1 MSKINIQDQLLYQ
14 ARRERIP
21 IKIFLLRGLQLI
33 GRISAYDM
41 YSVLL
46 ESQGRLQ
53 LIFKH
58 AISTIEFPEKI
69 KISAQE
75 GEHGHHRSGG
85 DRDHRDRVDRP
96 PMGDRPERAP
106 AAGDRP
112 ERPGPRTPSPQEAR
126 ETESGVCRPESGAQ
140 AVGPRP
146 PFLSIRTTATG
157 RVRARCR
164 LCISSAFAPQ
174 VGPPT
179 WSII

>member
-1 MSKINIQDQLLYQ
+1 MRGSTGSFQREKQGEGGKPKMSKINIQDQLLYQ

-41 YSVLL
+41 CRVLL

-75 GEHGHHRSGG
+75 SEHSHHPRGPG
-85 DRDHRDRVDRP
+85 DSR
-96 PMGDRPERAP
+96 
-106 AAGDRP
+106 
-112 ERPGPRTPSPQEAR
+112 GP
-126 ETESGVCRPESGAQ
+126 
-140 AVGPRP
+140 
-146 PFLSIRTTATG
+146 
-157 RVRARCR
+157 
-164 LCISSAFAPQ
+164 
-174 VGPPT
+174 
-179 WSII
+179 

>member
-75 GEHGHHRSGG
+75 GEHGHHPRSDSRGPDPRG
-85 DRDHRDRVDRP
+85 PDPRDR
-96 PMGDRPERAP
+96 G
-106 AAGDRP
+106 
-112 ERPGPRTPSPQEAR
+112 ERPGPPPRGDRPALPADAKSD
-126 ETESGVCRPESGAQ
+126 ES
-140 AVGPRP
+140 
-146 PFLSIRTTATG
+146 TG
-157 RVRARCR
+157 EGG
-164 LCISSAFAPQ
+164 SDEDDE
-174 VGPPT
+174 G
-179 WSII
+179 

>member
-75 GEHGHHRSGG
+75 GAEHTHRST
-85 DRDHRDRVDRP
+85 DRAPDRGDRP
-96 PMGDRPERAP
+96 PQRDRPALP
-106 AAGDRP
+106 ATEGT
-112 ERPGPRTPSPQEAR
+112 GGSQEDIG
-126 ETESGVCRPESGAQ
+126 EDED
-140 AVGPRP
+140 
-146 PFLSIRTTATG
+146 
-157 RVRARCR
+157 
-164 LCISSAFAPQ
+164 
-174 VGPPT
+174 
-179 WSII
+179 

>member
-75 GEHGHHRSGG
+75 GEHGHRASGP
-85 DRDHRDRVDRP
+85 DRGP
-96 PMGDRPERAP
+96 GDRP
-106 AAGDRP
+106 GD
-112 ERPGPRTPSPQEAR
+112 RPGPRDRAPGAPSTGPVEAKS
-126 ETESGVCRPESGAQ
+126 EGHGDEQGDDED
-140 AVGPRP
+140 
-146 PFLSIRTTATG
+146 
-157 RVRARCR
+157 
-164 LCISSAFAPQ
+164 
-174 VGPPT
+174 
-179 WSII
+179 

>member
-75 GEHGHHRSGG
+75 GEHTHRSADRGPDPRGG
-85 DRDHRDRVDRP
+85 PNDRP
-96 PMGDRPERAP
+96 VSRDPRAP
-106 AAGDRP
+106 APAGEGGGGGP
-112 ERPGPRTPSPQEAR
+112 EEMDQDE
-126 ETESGVCRPESGAQ
+126 E
-140 AVGPRP
+140 
-146 PFLSIRTTATG
+146 
-157 RVRARCR
+157 
-164 LCISSAFAPQ
+164 
-174 VGPPT
+174 
-179 WSII
+179 

>member
-75 GEHGHHRSGG
+75 GEHT
-85 DRDHRDRVDRP
+85 HRDRAPDRGPDRGDRP
-96 PMGDRPERAP
+96 PPRDRP
-106 AAGDRP
+106 AGATS
-112 ERPGPRTPSPQEAR
+112 E
-126 ETESGVCRPESGAQ
+126 
-140 AVGPRP
+140 
-146 PFLSIRTTATG
+146 ATG
-157 RVRARCR
+157 GTQED
-164 LCISSAFAPQ
+164 L
-174 VGPPT
+174 GEDED
-179 WSII
+179 

>member
-75 GEHGHHRSGG
+75 GGDSHRSADRAG
-85 DRDHRDRVDRP
+85 DRGDRP
-96 PMGDRPERAP
+96 PPRDRPAGP
-106 AAGDRP
+106 ASEGAGASQGELADD
-112 ERPGPRTPSPQEAR
+112 ED
-126 ETESGVCRPESGAQ
+126 
-140 AVGPRP
+140 
-146 PFLSIRTTATG
+146 
-157 RVRARCR
+157 
-164 LCISSAFAPQ
+164 
-174 VGPPT
+174 
-179 WSII
+179 

>member
-75 GEHGHHRSGG
+75 GEHSHHARGG
-85 DRDHRDRVDRP
+85 PGEIRDHRDRDRDRP
-96 PMGDRPERAP
+96 DRPAAAPRDRSAPQPESAAP
-106 AAGDRP
+106 ADEADDQG
-112 ERPGPRTPSPQEAR
+112 GPADD
-126 ETESGVCRPESGAQ
+126 
-140 AVGPRP
+140 
-146 PFLSIRTTATG
+146 
-157 RVRARCR
+157 
-164 LCISSAFAPQ
+164 
-174 VGPPT
+174 
-179 WSII
+179 

>member
-75 GEHGHHRSGG
+75 GEHSHRAAGPE
-85 DRDHRDRVDRP
+85 HRP
-96 PMGDRPERAP
+96 GDRPMDRP
-106 AAGDRP
+106 GDRI
-112 ERPGPRTPSPQEAR
+112 ERPGDRQAPR
-126 ETESGVCRPESGAQ
+126 
-140 AVGPRP
+140 
-146 PFLSIRTTATG
+146 LN
-157 RVRARCR
+157 
-164 LCISSAFAPQ
+164 
-174 VGPPT
+174 GPP
-179 WSII
+179 SQESDAQGEGGHGHDEGEED

>member
-75 GEHGHHRSGG
+75 GEHGHHRSGPP
-85 DRDHRDRVDRP
+85 DPHDHRDRGDRP
-96 PMGDRPERAP
+96 PMGDRPDRP
-106 AAGDRP
+106 PTGDRP
-112 ERPGPRTPSPQEAR
+112 ERPGPRPSSSEPR
-126 ETESGVCRPESGAQ
+126 ETESA
-140 AVGPRP
+140 
-146 PFLSIRTTATG
+146 
-157 RVRARCR
+157 
-164 LCISSAFAPQ
+164 SAGDKQ
-174 VGPPT
+174 DQDEDDE
-179 WSII
+179 

>member
-75 GEHGHHRSGG
+75 GEHGHHGRPGEYRSP
-85 DRDHRDRVDRP
+85 DRGERP
-96 PMGDRPERAP
+96 GPSRERAP
-106 AAGDRP
+106 A
-112 ERPGPRTPSPQEAR
+112 PSPAAA
-126 ETESGVCRPESGAQ
+126 ESKAPDAGADKDDEDEE
-140 AVGPRP
+140 G
-146 PFLSIRTTATG
+146 
-157 RVRARCR
+157 
-164 LCISSAFAPQ
+164 
-174 VGPPT
+174 
-179 WSII
+179 